1 MTRPFFTE
9 VLGRAGAAFD
19 RAMVHLALDLARDP
33 RAENDGPRRL
43 ATLDRVRDAYSD
55 PRHLSHPEGF
65 FVPPSPIDPTET
77 RVRGLSDGGAVIDLD
92 VASAFEPVH
101 PEPAEEYR
109 SHAQNARAHARLWAH
124 PTPRPAVVC
133 VHGYLGGAFA
143 FEEAAF
149 DAKRLYAAGLD
160 VMLVVLPFHGPRM
173 PPGMRGAFPGRNPWR
188 TVEGF
193 AQAVYD
199 LRAWREWLKSR
210 GSARVGLFG
219 MSLGGYTSSLLAT
232 VDEGWDFVVPMIP
245 LASLADAYME
255 HRAGRPEEPPAWVRP
270 RIEDAYRVVSPF
282 ARPPRVAPERVL
294 VLAASDDRITPVT
307 HAHRIARHFDA
318 PVETFTGGHLLQL
331 GRARAFDRMIRF
343 FEGIRVI
350 APR

>member
-1 MTRPFFTE
+1 MSRPFFTE

-19 RAMVHLALDLARDP
+19 RAMVNLALDLARNP
-33 RAENDGPRRL
+33 RAENDGAARL
-43 ATLDRVRDAYSD
+43 ATLDRVRDAYAD
-55 PRHLSHPEGF
+55 PRHLSQPDGF
-65 FVPPSPIDPTET
+65 FAAPSAIDPTQA
-77 RVRGLSDGGAVIDLD
+77 RVRALADGGAVLDLD
-92 VASAFEPVH
+92 VASAFAPVH
-101 PEPAEEYR
+101 PEPAPEYL

-133 VHGYLGGAFA
+133 VHGYLGGTLG

-149 DAKRLYAAGLD
+149 DARRLYAAGLD
-160 VMLVVLPFHGPRM
+160 VMIAVLPFHGPRM
-173 PPGMRGAFPGRNPWR
+173 PPGMRGAFPGRDPWR

-210 GSARVGLFG
+210 GAPRVGLFG

-307 HAHRIARHFDA
+307 HARRIARHFDA
-318 PVETFTGGHLLQL
+318 RVETFTGGHLLQV
-331 GRARAFDRMIRF
+331 GRARAFGAMLDF
-343 FEGIRVI
+343 FERLRVI